1 MIQVRRAWSC
11 GAVGM
16 LGAATNIAVAVPGV
30 LTVSWFKK
38 VYSWLKEDSTK
49 TEYIHREVISR
60 RLVQEKNKN
69 EIMGVSEY
77 WVQ

>member
-1 MIQVRRAWSC
+1 
-11 GAVGM
+11 M
-16 LGAATNIAVAVPGV
+16 LGAAMIIAVAVPGV